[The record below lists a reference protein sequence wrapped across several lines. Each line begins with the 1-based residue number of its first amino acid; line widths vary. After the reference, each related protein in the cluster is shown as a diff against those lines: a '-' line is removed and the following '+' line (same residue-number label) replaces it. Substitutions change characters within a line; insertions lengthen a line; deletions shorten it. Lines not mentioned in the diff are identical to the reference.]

1 MPDNPVQWVSFLLS
15 ASALAGLVYG
25 WFTAGEKQVAKD
37 LAAHKQ
43 KHGDDMAAI
52 DSAIALHDRRI
63 QNVETELKHLP
74 DKDSVVELKLAI
86 ADLKGTVGRLDES
99 LGSVQRTV
107 LRIDDWL
114 RTDRVK

>member
-1 MPDNPVQWVSFLLS
+1 MPENPVQWVSFLLS
-15 ASALAGLVYG
+15 AIALAGIVYG

-43 KHGDDMAAI
+43 KHGEDMNAI
-52 DSAIALHDRRI
+52 DGAIALHDRRI
-63 QNVETELKHLP
+63 QSLETEFQHLP
-74 DKDSVVELKLAI
+74 NKDSLVELKLALS
-86 ADLKGTVGRLDES
+86 DLKGTVGRLDES

-114 RTDRVK
+114 RADRK